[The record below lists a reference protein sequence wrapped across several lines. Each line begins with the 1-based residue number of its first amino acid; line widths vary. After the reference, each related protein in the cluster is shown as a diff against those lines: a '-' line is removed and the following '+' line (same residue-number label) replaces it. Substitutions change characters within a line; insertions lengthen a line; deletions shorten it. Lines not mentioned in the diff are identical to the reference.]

1 MEGWGN
7 PGYQA
12 LTVFEPMKTLSSEIE
27 ILGGTIRL
35 KGDYFIE
42 GRIDGRIESDGCLV
56 IGPDAYV
63 SGEVI
68 AKSIIV
74 HGRADAFIQAQERCE
89 LLSTALVTGGVTAY
103 RLRIEDGACFSGKTT
118 VGLYPL
124 APAQE
129 RPKAVAPGRA
139 A

>member
-1 MEGWGN
+1 
-7 PGYQA
+7 
-12 LTVFEPMKTLSSEIE
+12 MKTLSSEIE
-27 ILGGTIRL
+27 ILGGNVRL

-42 GRIDGRIESDGCLV
+42 GRVDGRIESDGCLV

-63 SGEVI
+63 SGEII
-68 AKSIIV
+68 AKSVIV

-89 LLSTALVTGGVTAY
+89 LLASSSVSGGVTAY

-124 APAQE
+124 AAAEE
-129 RPKAVAPGRA
+129 RPKTVAPGRA

>member
-1 MEGWGN
+1 
-7 PGYQA
+7 
-12 LTVFEPMKTLSSEIE
+12 MKTLSSEIE
-27 ILGGTIRL
+27 ILGGNIRL

-56 IGPDAYV
+56 VGPDAFL

-74 HGRADAFIQAQERCE
+74 HGRVDAFIQAQERCE
-89 LLSTALVTGGVTAY
+89 LLATSFVTGGVTAY
-103 RLRIEDGACFSGKTT
+103 RLRIEEGACFSGKTT

-124 APAQE
+124 SASGD
-129 RPKAVAPGRA
+129 RPQTVTSERA

>member
-1 MEGWGN
+1 
-7 PGYQA
+7 
-12 LTVFEPMKTLSSEIE
+12 MKTLSSEIE

-56 IGPDAYV
+56 VGPDAYI
-63 SGEVI
+63 SGEVV

-74 HGRADAFIQAQERCE
+74 HGRVDAFIQAQERCE
-89 LLSTALVTGGVTAY
+89 LLASSFVTGGVTAY
-103 RLRIEDGACFSGKTT
+103 RLRIEEGACFSGKTT

-124 APAQE
+124 ASTEE
-129 RPKAVAPGRA
+129 RSKTIASDRA